1 MQPFRLAPLAL
12 AVLVTLTLVAVPVA
26 QAATYRSIAASKV
39 NLRAGPGKDAKR
51 LFVVSRGYPVRVLER
66 RDGWAKVEDYEGDRA
81 WVFSDLLSGQRTVLV
96 VKELVNVRREASTNA
111 EVAFQAQRN
120 VLLQYLGADG
130 KWVHVRH
137 ADGDEG
143 WVYAPLVWGD

>member
-1 MQPFRLAPLAL
+1 MRPLPLVVTLVLAL
-12 AVLVTLTLVAVPVA
+12 AAAPVVH
-26 QAATYRSIAASKV
+26 AATYRSIAASKV

-51 LFVVSRGYPVRVLER
+51 LFVVSRGYPVRVLEQEN
-66 RDGWAKVEDYEGDRA
+66 GWAKVEDFEGDRA
-81 WVFSDLLSGQRTVLV
+81 WVFADLLSEERTVLV
-96 VKELVNVRREASTNA
+96 TKKLVNVRKGPSTQR

-120 VLLQYLGADG
+120 VLLQYLGSEG

>member
-1 MQPFRLAPLAL
+1 MQPSRLAPLAL
-12 AVLVTLTLVAVPVA
+12 AALAVLTLIALPVA

-39 NLRAGPGKDAKR
+39 NLRAGPGKEAKR

-81 WVFSDLLSGQRTVLV
+81 WVFGDLLSDQRTVLV
-96 VKELVNVRREASTNA
+96 TKELVNVRKGPSTDR

-120 VLLQYLGADG
+120 VLLQYLGQDG